1 MKFTNI
7 FEKIGMIFDMIISS
21 NLLIVL
27 VFLMIG
33 AILLKLTNKIN
44 NKKLGIILY
53 LIQLSGLVYMILT
66 NTEYLSNLGNDI
78 IDGIFMNLRDRSLK
92 DRSLSQIGDAET
104 ATT

>member
-21 NLLIVL
+21 NLLIIL

-44 NKKLGIILY
+44 N
-53 LIQLSGLVYMILT
+53 
-66 NTEYLSNLGNDI
+66 
-78 IDGIFMNLRDRSLK
+78 
-92 DRSLSQIGDAET
+92 
-104 ATT
+104 TTG